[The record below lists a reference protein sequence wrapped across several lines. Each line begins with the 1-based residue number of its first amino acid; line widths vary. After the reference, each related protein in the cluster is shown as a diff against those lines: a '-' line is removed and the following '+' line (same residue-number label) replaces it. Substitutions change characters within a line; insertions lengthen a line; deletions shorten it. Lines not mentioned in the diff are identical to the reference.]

1 VHAFGKSKTVC
12 LAGKLLKWRTA
23 AMADLPSNIEDL
35 LWQRTVEGDRVE
47 YKAGWNP
54 AAVMRSFLL
63 RLRRLSSMPFTTAVM
78 SNSSRSKSVSALIAS
93 KLSVIPAR
101 ISRFAW
107 QP

>member
-1 VHAFGKSKTVC
+1 
-12 LAGKLLKWRTA
+12 
-23 AMADLPSNIEDL
+23 MADLPGNIEDL
-35 LWQRTVEGDRVE
+35 RRQRTVEGDRIE

-63 RLRRLSSMPFTTAVM
+63 RLRRLSSMPFTTAAM

-101 ISRFAW
+101 ISGFAW
-107 QP
+107 QPRLVTGLSRVVIAIVGSVIF